1 MEFWEEVKKDV
12 QKGIKEGMSMV
23 KAGATLAAKKVDAL
37 TQEGKKR
44 YQSFDLKTKVHNE
57 IAELGARVYYLNK
70 QEKITIEDSKAKTII
85 NKIRKLEE
93 KIANLEGK
101 KTSGSAKKNT
111 TTKK

>member
-23 KAGATLAAKKVDAL
+23 KSGATLAAKKVDEL

-44 YQSFDLKTKVHNE
+44 YQAFDLKTKVHNE
-57 IAELGARVYYLNK
+57 IAELGARIYYLNK
-70 QEKITIEDSKAKTII
+70 NEKIMIEDSKAKTIV

-93 KIANLEGK
+93 KIADLKEK
-101 KTSGSAKKNT
+101 KTPEET